1 MLRVEEG
8 CKHPYMSFNPLIQP
22 GLECLFIT
30 AILILGMVHICFYLY
45 LKHQQ
50 SKSALYNE
58 GSNAPI
64 WLSGRVRSY
73 LTLLLNLASWVKH
86 CAKGEWFSPVQ
97 ACFSDYFSNK
107 TVKDG
112 IFGLDMLSNEILSR
126 LFNQLNLKILDI
138 SVYGRH

>member
-1 MLRVEEG
+1 M
-8 CKHPYMSFNPLIQP
+8 
-22 GLECLFIT
+22 
-30 AILILGMVHICFYLY
+30 
-45 LKHQQ
+45 
-50 SKSALYNE
+50 
-58 GSNAPI
+58 
-64 WLSGRVRSY
+64 SY

-86 CAKGEWFSPVQ
+86 CAKGHWFSPVQ